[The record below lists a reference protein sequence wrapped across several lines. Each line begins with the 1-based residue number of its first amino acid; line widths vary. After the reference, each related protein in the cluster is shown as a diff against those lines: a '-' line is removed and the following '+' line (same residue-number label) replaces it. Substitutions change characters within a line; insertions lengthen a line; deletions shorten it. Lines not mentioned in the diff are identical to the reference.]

1 MSDSIP
7 HILNFAESCVFVKQ
21 SLLPALCPCIYNYY
35 TARLLIPKLRSY
47 FAEFLQHYYP
57 NHLSI
62 LYQSTC
68 VQFRVR
74 PTITIPQIKKQAC
87 FQNINYMCLHTYL
100 TLAQQIHIRCLLL
113 VEEFIIIDYSN
124 GVNLRAD

>member
-1 MSDSIP
+1 MSDSI
-7 HILNFAESCVFVKQ
+7 HRILNLAESCVFDKQ
-21 SLLPALCPCIYNYY
+21 SLLPALCPCINNNYL
-35 TARLLIPKLRSY
+35 TRLLIPKLRSY

-74 PTITIPQIKKQAC
+74 PFIYKNTKKPLYIFPECYANKYLNPISIYLKLHILCTRNGEIT
-87 FQNINYMCLHTYL
+87 
-100 TLAQQIHIRCLLL
+100 
-113 VEEFIIIDYSN
+113 
-124 GVNLRAD
+124 NLFSSITAMA